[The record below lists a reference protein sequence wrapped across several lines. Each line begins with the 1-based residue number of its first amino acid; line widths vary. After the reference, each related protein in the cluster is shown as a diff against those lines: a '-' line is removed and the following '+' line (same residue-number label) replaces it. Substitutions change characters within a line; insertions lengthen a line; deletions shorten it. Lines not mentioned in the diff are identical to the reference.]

1 MTTQPQGREVV
12 VIDDDEAVC
21 DALATLVST
30 HGYPSITFTLGRDA
44 LRYMRD
50 GASPRLI
57 LVDARMPDLD
67 GWQFLAEL
75 GRMGTTYPFSAFLM
89 SADTVLDER
98 RARDLG
104 ARGILHKPFDLDQ
117 LSTVIRLHCADATES
132 VRASVQ
138 R

>member
-1 MTTQPQGREVV
+1 MITQPRGPEVV
-12 VIDDDEAVC
+12 VIDDDDAVC

-30 HGYPSITFTLGRDA
+30 HGFPSTTFTLGRDA
-44 LRYMRD
+44 LRYVRD

-75 GRMGTTYPFSAFLM
+75 ARIDRTHPFSAFLM

-117 LSTVIRLHCADATES
+117 LSTVIRVHCADPP
-132 VRASVQ
+132 
-138 R
+138 